1 MQRLIE
7 EGLRFG
13 GLLHVDHA
21 HLVARYNAALKALG
35 LPETQLTDF
44 YIDASGYS
52 YEVALE
58 MQNASYLDP
67 EGINRRFIILSP
79 DQADLPLIR
88 TSFSAD
94 GQVIRAFFA
103 ANDRMIR
110 AVTLKDA
117 VYGEIENLVFDVER
131 PADVLGIRDVRF
143 LVRTPTGLLEEAQTL
158 KVQMDRFLSEPNAWA
173 DQRLLDAIVSGA
185 SRVGDVRRNGFLPQ
199 KLSFQWPN
207 VFWTSHFGGA
217 YVISNGDSSRDG
229 AVMIGDPDQLQP
241 KPFGAS
247 IIALHETPVLFSYL
261 DEERLLEPFN
271 PRWLKE
277 SGILEHRLRLL
288 VAELLM
294 LGDHDFD
301 AKPMI
306 DDAYLS
312 RWIADNMAKLNPDRR
327 FRVISQMR
335 GLLDTPTEAAAY
347 ERRLSAEQRFYFRR
361 AVPDAPGAAD
371 INRIIV
377 EHMPFD
383 LLSTFILNK
392 RRFYAIYETY
402 TQRQKAFAVDYLT
415 THYAPNTHDR
425 WRMRAKVRE
434 AFFGLH

>member
-13 GLLHVDHA
+13 GLLHIDAA
-21 HLVARYNAALKALG
+21 HLVERYNAALTAFG
-35 LPETQLTDF
+35 LPATKLTDF

-58 MQNASYLDP
+58 MGNAAYLDP
-67 EGINRRFIILSP
+67 KGINRRFIILSP

-94 GQVIRAFFA
+94 GQVVRAFFA
-103 ANDRMIR
+103 ANDRMVR

-117 VYGEIENLVFDVER
+117 LYGEIENLVFDVDR

-143 LVRTPTGLLEEAQTL
+143 IVRTPSGLLEQAQAL
-158 KVQMDRFLSEPNAWA
+158 KVKIDRFLDEPDSWQDAG
-173 DQRLLDAIVSGA
+173 LLDAIAEGA
-185 SRVGDVRRNGFLPQ
+185 SRVGDVRRNGFLPRD
-199 KLSFQWPN
+199 LTFRWPE

-217 YVISNGDSSRDG
+217 YVIANDHGS
-229 AVMIGDPDQLQP
+229 VMIGDPDQLQP

-247 IIALHETPVLFSYL
+247 IIALHETPVLFSFL
-261 DEERLLEPFN
+261 EEQRLMEPFN
-271 PRWLKE
+271 ARWLKE
-277 SGILEHRLRLL
+277 SGILDHRLKLL

-294 LGDHDFD
+294 LGDHSFD
-301 AKPMI
+301 ATPMI
-306 DDAYLS
+306 EDRYLS
-312 RWIADNMAKLNPDRR
+312 RWIADNMVKLNPDRR

-335 GLLDTPTEAAAY
+335 SLLDTPAEAEAY
-347 ERRLSAEQRFYFRR
+347 ERRLTPEQRFYFRR
-361 AVPDAPGAAD
+361 AMPDVPGAGD

-377 EHMPFD
+377 EHLPFD
-383 LLSTFILNK
+383 ALSTFILNK
-392 RRFYAIYETY
+392 RRFYDIYETY
-402 TQRQKAFAVDYLT
+402 TERQKAFAVDYLT

>member
-13 GLLHVDHA
+13 GLLHVDSA
-21 HLVARYNAALKALG
+21 HLVARYNAALQAFG
-35 LPETQLTDF
+35 LPQTQLADF

-94 GQVIRAFFA
+94 GQVIRAFFS
-103 ANDRMIR
+103 ANDRMVR

-117 VYGEIENLVFDVER
+117 LYGEIENLVFDVER

-143 LVRTPTGLLEEAQTL
+143 IVRTPTGLLEEAQTL
-158 KVQMDRFLSEPNAWA
+158 KVQMDRFLKEPNAWA
-173 DQRLLDAIVSGA
+173 DHNLMENIVSGA
-185 SRVGDVRRNGFLPQ
+185 ARVGDVRRNGFLPQ
-199 KLSFQWPN
+199 QLSFQWPN

-217 YVISNGDSSRDG
+217 YVLAREDG
-229 AVMIGDPDQLQP
+229 SVMIGDADQLVP

-247 IIALHETPVLFSYL
+247 IIAMHETPVLFSYL
-261 DEERLLEPFN
+261 EEERLLEPFN
-271 PRWLKE
+271 PEWLKR
-277 SGILEHRLRLL
+277 SGLLEHRLRLL

-301 AKPMI
+301 ASGMI
-306 DDAYLS
+306 EDAYLS

-335 GLLDTPTEAAAY
+335 GLLDTPAEAAAY
-347 ERRLSAEQRFYFRR
+347 ERRLTPEQRFYFRR
-361 AVPDAPGAAD
+361 AVPDAPGASD

-377 EHMPFD
+377 EHLPFD

-392 RRFYAIYETY
+392 RRFYDIYETY
-402 TQRQKAFAVDYLT
+402 TERQKAFAVDYLT

>member
-13 GLLHVDHA
+13 GLLHIDTP
-21 HLVARYNAALKALG
+21 HLVARYNAALRALG
-35 LPETQLTDF
+35 LPETPLSDF

-58 MQNASYLDP
+58 MKNVSYLDP

-94 GQVIRAFFA
+94 GQVIRAFFH
-103 ANDRMIR
+103 ANERMVR

-117 VYGEIENLVFDVER
+117 IYGEIENLVFEVER

-158 KVQMDRFLSEPNAWA
+158 KVQMDRFLHEPHAWA
-173 DQRLLDAIVSGA
+173 NQDLLEAIVSGA
-185 SRVGDVRRNGFLPQ
+185 RRVGDVRRNGFLPSQ
-199 KLSFQWPN
+199 LSFAWPS

-217 YVISNGDSSRDG
+217 YVITKDSG

-261 DEERLLEPFN
+261 EEERLLEPFN

-301 AKPMI
+301 ATPMI
-306 DDAYLS
+306 EDAYLS

-335 GLLDTPTEAAAY
+335 GLLDTPAEAEAY
-347 ERRLSAEQRFYFRR
+347 ERRLPAEQRFYFRR
-361 AVPDAPGAAD
+361 AVPDAPGAGD

-392 RRFYAIYETY
+392 RRFYAIYESY
-402 TQRQKAFAVDYLT
+402 TERQKAFAVQYLT

>member
-13 GLLHVDHA
+13 GLLHLDTP
-21 HLVARYNAALKALG
+21 HLIERYNAALKGFG

-58 MQNASYLDP
+58 IGDQAYLDP
-67 EGINRRFIILSP
+67 AGINRRFIIVSP

-88 TSFSAD
+88 TNFSAD
-94 GQVIRAFFA
+94 GQMMRAFFS

-110 AVTLKDA
+110 AVTLRDA
-117 VYGEIENLVFDVER
+117 LFGQIENLVVEVDS
-131 PADVLGIRDVRF
+131 PADILGIRDIRF
-143 LVRTPTGLLEEAQTL
+143 IVQTPSGLLEQAQDL
-158 KVQMDRFLSEPNAWA
+158 KGKIDDFLEPGDAWRST
-173 DQRLLDAIVSGA
+173 QLLEAIVDGA
-185 SRVGDVRRNGFLPQ
+185 NRVGDVRRNGFLPQ

-207 VFWTSHFGGA
+207 TFWTSHFGGA
-217 YVISNGDSSRDG
+217 YVISEPDG
-229 AVMIGDPDQLQP
+229 AIMIGDPDELTP

-261 DEERLLEPFN
+261 EQRRLIEPFN
-271 PRWLKE
+271 VKWLQE
-277 SGILEHRLRLL
+277 SRILDHRLRLL

-294 LGDHDFD
+294 LGDQDLD
-301 AKPMI
+301 ASGMV
-306 DDAYLS
+306 DDPYLT
-312 RWIADNMAKLNPDRR
+312 RWISQNAAKLNPDRR
-327 FRVISQMR
+327 FRVLSQMR
-335 GLLDTPTEAAAY
+335 ALLDTPVEAAAF
-347 ERRLSAEQRFYFRR
+347 EKRLPAEQRFYFRR
-361 AVPDAPGAAD
+361 AMPDVPGAAD

-377 EHMPFD
+377 EHLPFD

-402 TQRQKAFAVDYLT
+402 TERQKAFAVDYLT

-425 WRMRAKVRE
+425 WRTRAKVRD

>member
-21 HLVARYNAALKALG
+21 HLVARYNAALKAFG
-35 LPETQLTDF
+35 LPPTSLTDF

-58 MQNASYLDP
+58 MQNAAYLDP

-94 GQVIRAFFA
+94 GQVVRAFFA

-117 VYGEIENLVFDVER
+117 LYGEIENLVFDVDR

-143 LVRTPTGLLEEAQTL
+143 VVRTPTGLLEEAQTL
-158 KVQMDRFLSEPNAWA
+158 KTKMDRFLNAPNAWSDGA
-173 DQRLLDAIVSGA
+173 LLDAIVDGA
-185 SRVGDVRRNGFLPQ
+185 ARVGDVRRNGFLPQ
-199 KLSFQWPN
+199 KLSFAWPS

-217 YVISNGDSSRDG
+217 YVIGKEDG
-229 AVMIGDPDQLQP
+229 AVMIGDPDKLQP

-261 DEERLLEPFN
+261 EERRLLEPFN
-271 PRWLKE
+271 PNWLKE
-277 SGILEHRLRLL
+277 SGILDHRLKLL

-301 AKPMI
+301 ATPMI
-306 DDAYLS
+306 EDAYVS

-335 GLLDTPTEAAAY
+335 SLLDTPAEAAAY
-347 ERRLSAEQRFYFRR
+347 ERRLSPEQRFYFRR

-377 EHMPFD
+377 EHLPFD

-402 TQRQKAFAVDYLT
+402 TERQKAFAVAYLT

-425 WRMRAKVRE
+425 WRLRAQVRE

>member
-21 HLVARYNAALKALG
+21 HLVDRYNAALRAFG
-35 LPETQLTDF
+35 LPPTQLSDF

-58 MQNASYLDP
+58 MQDASYLDP

-110 AVTLKDA
+110 AVTLKD
-117 VYGEIENLVFDVER
+117 VLYGEIENLVFDVES

-143 LVRTPTGLLEEAQTL
+143 VARTPTGLLEEAQTL
-158 KVQMDRFLSEPNAWA
+158 KVKMDRFLNEQDAWQ
-173 DQRLLDAIVSGA
+173 DNGLLEAIVSGA

-199 KLSFQWPN
+199 KLSFAWPG

-217 YVISNGDSSRDG
+217 YVLSNDHG

-247 IIALHETPVLFSYL
+247 IIAMHETPVLFSYL
-261 DEERLLEPFN
+261 EEERLLEPFN

-277 SGILEHRLRLL
+277 SGVLEHRLRLL

-301 AKPMI
+301 ARPMI
-306 DDAYLS
+306 EDAYLS

-335 GLLDTPTEAAAY
+335 GLLDTPAEAAAY
-347 ERRLSAEQRFYFRR
+347 ERRLTPEQRFYFRR
-361 AVPDAPGAAD
+361 AMPDAPGAAD

-402 TQRQKAFAVDYLT
+402 TERQKTFAVDYLT